1 MVNNITTIFK
11 ENYHYSFNVPLNRF
25 WTSVCY
31 YFIFLAFLMTAI
43 LTQVGIHNRLDLPR
57 NGILFPKLLTYC
69 EKKYSSVPNLL
80 NKTQFSNLTQ
90 SVNLNALQITD
101 NHQRLSQDISVLI
114 NSTMDNS
121 TKNTQNQNKD
131 EFSSYYIILSVFA
144 VSMLWENFLQFIAV
158 KSWNRNYL
166 NFWRSYDLI
175 MKIGLSLAL
184 IFRKIRVQENVDEN
198 FARELDRG
206 EVVLFANITTM
217 ALIR

>member
-1 MVNNITTIFK
+1 
-11 ENYHYSFNVPLNRF
+11 
-25 WTSVCY
+25 
-31 YFIFLAFLMTAI
+31 
-43 LTQVGIHNRLDLPR
+43 
-57 NGILFPKLLTYC
+57 
-69 EKKYSSVPNLL
+69 
-80 NKTQFSNLTQ
+80 
-90 SVNLNALQITD
+90 
-101 NHQRLSQDISVLI
+101 
-114 NSTMDNS
+114 MDNS
-121 TKNTQNQNKD
+121 TKDTQNKNKD
-131 EFSSYYIILSVFA
+131 EYSSYYIILSVFA

-217 ALIR
+217 ALIRLIIE

>member
-1 MVNNITTIFK
+1 
-11 ENYHYSFNVPLNRF
+11 
-25 WTSVCY
+25 
-31 YFIFLAFLMTAI
+31 
-43 LTQVGIHNRLDLPR
+43 
-57 NGILFPKLLTYC
+57 
-69 EKKYSSVPNLL
+69 
-80 NKTQFSNLTQ
+80 
-90 SVNLNALQITD
+90 
-101 NHQRLSQDISVLI
+101 
-114 NSTMDNS
+114 MDNS
-121 TKNTQNQNKD
+121 TKDTQNKNKD

-206 EVVLFANITTM
+206 EVVLLANITTM

>member
-1 MVNNITTIFK
+1 
-11 ENYHYSFNVPLNRF
+11 
-25 WTSVCY
+25 
-31 YFIFLAFLMTAI
+31 
-43 LTQVGIHNRLDLPR
+43 
-57 NGILFPKLLTYC
+57 
-69 EKKYSSVPNLL
+69 
-80 NKTQFSNLTQ
+80 
-90 SVNLNALQITD
+90 
-101 NHQRLSQDISVLI
+101 
-114 NSTMDNS
+114 MDNS
-121 TKNTQNQNKD
+121 TKDTQSKNKD

-217 ALIR
+217 ALIRLIIE